1 MCFLLMNRRPPRS
14 TRTDTLFPYTTLFRS
29 EARRVAEPG
38 MARPREAVDTA
49 VLAAAVGVDGAVEG
63 NVRRGI
69 AGEDAAGRV
78 PDHLGRR
85 RRRQAGRFA
94 EAVAAGAGAVGTPAV
109 VDGDPGEGQIG
120 RAPV

>member
-1 MCFLLMNRRPPRS
+1 MIRRPPRS
-14 TRTDTLFPYTTLFRS
+14 TRSDTLFPYTTLFR
-29 EARRVAEPG
+29 
-38 MARPREAVDTA
+38 AV
-49 VLAAAVGVDGAVEG
+49 
-63 NVRRGI
+63 NVRRGS

-109 VDGDPGEGQIG
+109 VDGDPGEGLVAPAGIADGATALLWSLGDQLNHG
-120 RAPV
+120 RTLRTKGDRKHTRLNSSP

>member
-1 MCFLLMNRRPPRS
+1 MRISDWSSDVCSSDL
-14 TRTDTLFPYTTLFRS
+14 
-29 EARRVAEPG
+29 
-38 MARPREAVDTA
+38 

-109 VDGDPGEGQIG
+109 VDGDPGRSEEPTSEIQSLMRISYDGVCLKKNTKT
-120 RAPV
+120 RSLRT

>member
-1 MCFLLMNRRPPRS
+1 MRISDWSSDVCSSDL
-14 TRTDTLFPYTTLFRS
+14 
-29 EARRVAEPG
+29 
-38 MARPREAVDTA
+38 

-109 VDGDPGEGQIG
+109 VDGDPGEGLVAPAGIADGATALLWSLGDQINHG
-120 RAPV
+120 RTDRKSKRLNSSN

>member
-1 MCFLLMNRRPPRS
+1 
-14 TRTDTLFPYTTLFRS
+14 
-29 EARRVAEPG
+29 

-78 PDHLGRR
+78 PDNIGRR

-94 EAVAAGAGAVGTPAV
+94 EAVAAGAGAVGTQAV
-109 VDGDPGEGQIG
+109 VDGDPGEGLVANSG
-120 RAPV
+120 LTDGATALLWSLGDRKSA